1 MRKTL
6 LLPMALLLA
15 GCVDDS
21 ATYHIDG
28 NDHSLTIR
36 RQQQYFWSSEAELSL
51 VARRLPD
58 CLRLHALTSA
68 PLDELRV
75 ELFTAGENL
84 WNVRAGKQLWQLETQ
99 TCNGLN
105 ELENDPK
112 ADLGQAVGVFS
123 VKDGK
128 LVFEAAQGAQTAESA
143 PAADGAAPAE
153 GLPAEAAPAEAV
165 QPEAAPAAT
174 QPQ

>member
-15 GCVDDS
+15 GCADDS
-21 ATYHIDG
+21 ATYRIDG
-28 NDHSLTIR
+28 NDYSLTIR
-36 RQQQYFWSSEAELSL
+36 RQQRYFWSNEAELSL

-58 CLRLHALTSA
+58 CLRLHTLTSA
-68 PLDELRV
+68 PLEDLSV
-75 ELFTAGENL
+75 ELFAAGEGL

-128 LVFEAAQGAQTAESA
+128 LVFEAAQGA
-143 PAADGAAPAE
+143 PAADGAAAE
-153 GLPAEAAPAEAV
+153 APPAEAL
-165 QPEAAPAAT
+165 QPEAAPAPA